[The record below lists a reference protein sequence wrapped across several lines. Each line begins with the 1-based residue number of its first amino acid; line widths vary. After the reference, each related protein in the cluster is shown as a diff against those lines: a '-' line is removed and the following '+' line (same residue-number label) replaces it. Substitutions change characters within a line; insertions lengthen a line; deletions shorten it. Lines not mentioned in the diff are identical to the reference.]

1 MNEVISVICFR
12 IIGRRSRWGYGWEW
26 WVMSWCLLKPGGVG
40 RGYMGYMEFVM
51 RFYLEMYFLNSIT
64 LFLNWEVLPRKP
76 CIFTCSCVLELNG
89 CISLEESLLKW
100 ESSPGT
106 FFLHVYNCR
115 SSQPPLFLFP
125 SWQKDWWQGYL
136 VATFVNMWDNSWFA
150 EYTTFWEA
158 RYELAFSRNTQL
170 MQDFR
175 WQEQSFPR
183 IEPVT
188 LLAVCPLS
196 DGDGGEVAP
205 IAELGSP
212 PQVVTLHPAW
222 AEFPPQDP
230 RALLTSALSV
240 LVKQVVAC

>member
-125 SWQKDWWQGYL
+125 SWQKDWWRHLWTCEIIHDLLSIQPSGKL
-136 VATFVNMWDNSWFA
+136 GMSWH
-150 EYTTFWEA
+150 
-158 RYELAFSRNTQL
+158 LAGTRSLCRTSVGKSRA
-170 MQDFR
+170 
-175 WQEQSFPR
+175 S
-183 IEPVT
+183 
-188 LLAVCPLS
+188 
-196 DGDGGEVAP
+196 
-205 IAELGSP
+205 LGSS
-212 PQVVTLHPAW
+212 QWRCLLCVLSLMGMEERLH
-222 AEFPPQDP
+222 
-230 RALLTSALSV
+230 R
-240 LVKQVVAC
+240 